1 MASKGGDLFEKWV
14 VDPIKMPL
22 ETIKASDPLT
32 QWATGNDVS
41 FNPDKNLDSA
51 LRATYQN
58 DPVGSTIGGNE
69 NDAVRA
75 GKIVAAAAA
84 LFFGAA
90 AAGVGA
96 ESGAAGAGAEAGT
109 GAAGVG
115 AGTGAVEGGAGWV
128 SAEGGAGY
136 AGGAASDAAVGAGSG
151 VDLLKLAK
159 DGASLASAGAAVA
172 NATAKPPTPPTA
184 PAPPPPAQRATAA
197 DTTAIRKRNSLL
209 FGADSPA
216 TTDITGGRAGIS
228 NLGRVSLLG
237 GTSRLGA

>member
-1 MASKGGDLFEKWV
+1 MASKGGDLFQKWV
-14 VDPIKMPL
+14 VDPISQPAR
-22 ETIKASDPLT
+22 TVAVSDPLS
-32 QWATGNDVS
+32 QALTGHDVS

-51 LRATYQN
+51 LRTTYQT
-58 DPVGSTIGGNE
+58 DPIGSTIGGNE

-84 LFFGAA
+84 LFYGAV

-96 ESGAAGAGAEAGT
+96 EGGAGAGAEAGAGVGAAEAGAGAAGATAAETGAGAAAGAGAEAG
-109 GAAGVG
+109 AGVNYLK
-115 AGTGAVEGGAGWV
+115 
-128 SAEGGAGY
+128 Y
-136 AGGAASDAAVGAGSG
+136 AKDAAS
-151 VDLLKLAK
+151 LL
-159 DGASLASAGAAVA
+159 SAGAAVA

-184 PAPPPPAQRATAA
+184 PAPPPPPQAAQGA

-216 TTDITGGRAGIS
+216 TTDITGGRAGVS

-237 GTSRLGA
+237 GTSRLGT